1 MKYQIINNNP
11 KNFKVEYEIDG
22 QKQTA
27 HFQADSTSYGSS
39 WVRIARHR
47 TITIN
52 TYGTIMGDGQ
62 TITQHQMS
70 EEELFQESTVDTLAI
85 QKQYAGLLLEAFYRN
100 GNEMTEELLELIL
113 NPKPVT
119 TKKRK

>member
-1 MKYQIINNNP
+1 MKYKIINNNP
-11 KNFKVEYEIDG
+11 QNFKVEYEIDG

-27 HFQADSTSYGSS
+27 HFQADSTRYGSS
-39 WVRIARHR
+39 GVRIARHR

-62 TITQHQMS
+62 TITQHHMS
-70 EEELFQESTVDTLAI
+70 EEELFQESTVDALAI
-85 QKQYAGLLLEAFYRN
+85 QKKYAGLLLEAFYSN

-113 NPKPVT
+113 NPNTVT